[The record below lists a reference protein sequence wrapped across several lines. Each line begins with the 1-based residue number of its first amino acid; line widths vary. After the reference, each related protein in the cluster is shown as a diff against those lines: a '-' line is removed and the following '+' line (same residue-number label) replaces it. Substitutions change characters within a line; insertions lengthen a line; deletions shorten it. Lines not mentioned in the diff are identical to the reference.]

1 MISKKNIVLT
11 TLMAS
16 LLAAC
21 GGGSDDAPATGSG
34 SATAEI
40 GTYTY
45 FSLADAPF
53 TPRSI
58 ELKKASTTAVVT
70 GSATLAS
77 DTASY
82 SIATD
87 GSLTVSSPFSVVGA
101 LSTTGLEVCKP
112 AGTAAGANNTAQTFA
127 KSVYV
132 ILPADAVPGTID
144 DLKGKTFDFYE
155 DCVKDGSLTVDAAGV
170 GTSGSGDTV
179 PASLLASVFSAT
191 GTTDVEEGATVYGK
205 IYKTATKVYFV
216 ERGVPT
222 VPGTAN
228 NRNGYIAINI
238 SR

>member
-21 GGGSDDAPATGSG
+21 GGGDDAPAAGGGSSTTVDT
-34 SATAEI
+34 SA
-40 GTYTY
+40 YTY

-53 TPRSI
+53 TARSI
-58 ELKKASTTAVVT
+58 DLKKASTTAVVT

-87 GSLTVSSPFSVVGA
+87 GSLTVSSPFTVVGT
-101 LSTTGLEVCKP
+101 LSTTGLQVCKP
-112 AGTAAGANNTAQTFA
+112 AGTAAGANNTAQVFA
-127 KSVYV
+127 KSVYI
-132 ILPADAVPGTID
+132 ILPADAVPGTFE

-155 DCVKDGSLTVDAAGV
+155 DCVKDGSLTVNAAGV

-179 PASLLASVFSAT
+179 PAALLASVFTAS

-228 NRNGYIAINI
+228 NGNGYIAVNV